1 MAVKLM
7 PVAPVAPEQAA
18 PAPKHDDVEQ
28 PKPRKRRRAAVYDS
42 DGHEV
47 LITLKCL
54 KCSRMHPLSNFGL
67 RRMADGAIRNQPW
80 CRECRGASSP
90 KKKKSELDAEAL
102 QVPAAPVAP
111 EAVAPSQVPPEPP
124 TVPQTPVGVDPT
136 APAYGAP
143 MAVVSLTAEQ
153 VMRALAPQ
161 PPQAVPAVPT
171 PELPPVPTGEPAEPS

>member
-7 PVAPVAPEQAA
+7 PVAPVAEHAA

-67 RRMADGAIRNQPW
+67 RKMADGAIRNQPW

-90 KKKKSELDAEAL
+90 KKKKSELDAAAL
-102 QVPAAPVAP
+102 QAPPTPAVPEAPVQA
-111 EAVAPSQVPPEPP
+111 QVPPEPP
-124 TVPQTPVGVDPT
+124 PVPQTPEAIGVVGLHQVRQLVDDDVVAHPIRQ
-136 APAYGAP
+136 GAD
-143 MAVVSLTAEQ
+143 AQ
-153 VMRALAPQ
+153 
-161 PPQAVPAVPT
+161 
-171 PELPPVPTGEPAEPS
+171 